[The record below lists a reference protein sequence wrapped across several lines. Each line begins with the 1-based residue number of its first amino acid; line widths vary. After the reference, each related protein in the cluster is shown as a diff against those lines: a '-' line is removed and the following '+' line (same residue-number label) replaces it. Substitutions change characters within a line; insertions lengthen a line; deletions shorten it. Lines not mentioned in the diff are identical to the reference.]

1 MIRLGSDKN
10 FSGTTIVRLKKNDPQ
25 RQFPK
30 KIYQEGKYGIP
41 VVQPSR
47 AESMV
52 MVIMVAMDIMIVGH
66 HDRHRCHGHD
76 HHFIHGC
83 HCHGG
88 HGGHEDHSD
97 HGGHVYHGGHVVQ
110 DRQDR
115 QQVYSSGNLRLA
127 AFAFLRS
134 LPFRYIVVQ
143 HAETTFKVE

>member
-10 FSGTTIVRLKKNDPQ
+10 LSGTTIARFKKKDPQ

-76 HHFIHGC
+76 HHFIADSFKLDTALLSYCPCVRSCVTGVTFHISHIYKGISAMLIIR
-83 HCHGG
+83 
-88 HGGHEDHSD
+88 DPSTPI
-97 HGGHVYHGGHVVQ
+97 
-110 DRQDR
+110 
-115 QQVYSSGNLRLA
+115 YSESKSSWLS
-127 AFAFLRS
+127 F
-134 LPFRYIVVQ
+134 
-143 HAETTFKVE
+143 